1 MKPAKNTNEV
11 VPSRVPPPRPAV
23 CSSSP
28 GFYLGS
34 CPPPSMKRLS
44 GVRSSLRLFNIA
56 VDGNLVLHEIQRSV
70 DLANTCYR
78 DLQRLIALRNEHLRL
93 LESHDVGLLRR
104 VDEAIARARRSV
116 TDACRIVERFRP
128 GVQHGNSTRTPLHM
142 RIEWLT
148 SNSSEFHK
156 LEPVIRQHHAEVLA
170 ELDSL
175 RAVASRPLPSES
187 RKHIE
192 ATRHIAGP
200 AEKEVFDNLALLGDI
215 IGDGFAGIL
224 SALDLAQQQAA
235 AN

>member
-1 MKPAKNTNEV
+1 
-11 VPSRVPPPRPAV
+11 
-23 CSSSP
+23 
-28 GFYLGS
+28 
-34 CPPPSMKRLS
+34 MKRLS

-128 GVQHGNSTRTPLHM
+128 GVQHGNSTRTPLNM

-224 SALDLAQQQAA
+224 SAVDLAQQQAA